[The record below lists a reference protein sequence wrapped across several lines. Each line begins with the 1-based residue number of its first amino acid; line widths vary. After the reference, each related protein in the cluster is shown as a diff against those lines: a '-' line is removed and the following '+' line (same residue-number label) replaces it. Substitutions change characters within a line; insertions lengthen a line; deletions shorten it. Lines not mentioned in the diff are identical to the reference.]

1 MRARLAALIVAPA
14 LALAV
19 SGAAAR
25 AADDEVILR
34 DGTSIH
40 GEVVE
45 ERPDLVRVAVARGLD
60 RVVIDLPRAQVHW
73 VRRLAAADARLQ
85 RDAEAALVR
94 GDVAAAVSA
103 LRRLVDLRPDD
114 PRARREL
121 GFALLLQGDHAG
133 AAATLERA
141 CALDT
146 IDFESHL
153 QLAQALEALGRSDEA
168 IERFRRASR
177 LGPRH
182 VVAWRGLARL
192 LQARGARRDRE
203 EALDALARAAREAP
217 DDERLALE
225 RAAVLAAPGPDGA
238 PEPGACLAR
247 GRPRGARRA
256 PPAAAAATRSLG
268 RLLAAS
274 GEPRPAPASAWPPSP
289 RATTPPG
296 GPEAARAEAALY
308 AWLAGGLRAPAP
320 AGLDAGVDDV
330 DLAWAARALDL
341 LLDDLPHPAL
351 APPALL
357 ARARVALRA
366 GDLDEAGEWLEHA
379 ALAAAADGDAARA
392 ILADALLLQGVVV
405 ALRRAPAGPLF
416 GPEVAAAKARQAAR
430 LLPWLPAAHE
440 ALAAALERDGA
451 YEEAAQAF
459 VRARAPASRRRPP
472 ARARRPPGA
481 SVTGGCDRLPERPQ
495 EGVHRRLVEDVLL
508 AHEHEEDLLGR
519 ARLLRDDDEHLLDL
533 HAVLDADALLQR
545 DLLAARGDRA
555 LLLGLDLQPG
565 AAPAGLLLHGLL
577 HLARHLLGRLPGR
590 DRAGHDHQRERPLVG
605 LLLHALGDDEREL
618 HEAAREAHG
627 EHAGVAVGHLR
638 PGEQLGLDLRRDP
651 HRVHDEHVLE
661 LPVHDPDAGA
671 HEQDE
676 EAAADEAELEEA
688 AAAPALVRLLLVELR
703 VVAHR
708 PLPRAGSPGGAAR
721 QEDSTTR
728 HRVAA
733 DGP

>member
-19 SGAAAR
+19 SGATAR

-103 LRRLVDLRPDD
+103 LRRLVELRPDD

-225 RAAVLAAPGPDGA
+225 RAAALAAPGPDGA
-238 PEPGACLAR
+238 PEPGSLAR
-247 GRPRGARRA
+247 ARAVLEEHVGRR
-256 PPAAAAATRSLG
+256 PAAAAATRSLG

-274 GEPRPAPASAWPPSP
+274 GEPARARERLAALAARDDVAPEV
-289 RATTPPG
+289 R
-296 GPEAARAEAALY
+296 EAARAEAALY
-308 AWLAGGLRAPAP
+308 AWLVGGLRAPAP
-320 AGLDAGVDDV
+320 AGLDAGADDV

-366 GDLDEAGEWLEHA
+366 GELDEAGEWLEHA

-459 VRARAPASRRRPP
+459 VRAA
-472 ARARRPPGA
+472 ARAREPQER
-481 SVTGGCDRLPERPQ
+481 DRL
-495 EGVHRRLVEDVLL
+495 
-508 AHEHEEDLLGR
+508 
-519 ARLLRDDDEHLLDL
+519 
-533 HAVLDADALLQR
+533 
-545 DLLAARGDRA
+545 
-555 LLLGLDLQPG
+555 
-565 AAPAGLLLHGLL
+565 
-577 HLARHLLGRLPGR
+577 
-590 DRAGHDHQRERPLVG
+590 
-605 LLLHALGDDEREL
+605 
-618 HEAAREAHG
+618 
-627 EHAGVAVGHLR
+627 
-638 PGEQLGLDLRRDP
+638 
-651 HRVHDEHVLE
+651 
-661 LPVHDPDAGA
+661 
-671 HEQDE
+671 
-676 EAAADEAELEEA
+676 EA
-688 AAAPALVRLLLVELR
+688 AAAGARE
-703 VVAHR
+703 A
-708 PLPRAGSPGGAAR
+708 AAR
-721 QEDSTTR
+721 RER
-728 HRVAA
+728 NR
-733 DGP
+733 GL